1 MVLSIMNRNVTDS
14 IPDSKC
20 YGCGICAGIC
30 SKQALGMKISRHGFY
45 RPVEIQDTCTKCHIC
60 LDICPANTKDN
71 SEDGKNDEVFGKYV
85 SVYGGW
91 AKDPELRKSSSAGG
105 TIRALASELLSS
117 GKVDGFLTISP
128 NKDMLLEPQVKL
140 IEKAENL
147 NEIAKSL
154 YIPTEYSQ
162 AVEYLSK
169 REGRYLVVGLPCQ
182 IAGLKN
188 ARKYLAAEMVLVD
201 LFCGRMVSRLLTE
214 AYLRLF
220 TKEKI
225 ENLSLDYRDKTSG
238 WYDFSLTIMDKL
250 NGELIARE
258 TFRESIFGFLMYGNY
273 FAQNSCFDCRYG
285 YSGVGDMTVGDF
297 WKHEY
302 KDENQGVSLIVTRS
316 DLGEELLKG
325 SQNISLFQADI
336 SDLYSAQSHFVRKYK
351 YSRSKLLSVLKR
363 KHQLFNKIMIEVY
376 QFSKSLKLVYF
387 LSRLD
392 YGLYVAA
399 ASSFRKIGRLLNR
412 K

>member
-1 MVLSIMNRNVTDS
+1 
-14 IPDSKC
+14 
-20 YGCGICAGIC
+20 
-30 SKQALGMKISRHGFY
+30 MKISRHGFY
-45 RPVEIQDTCTKCHIC
+45 RPVEIQDTCVKCHIC
-60 LDICPANTKDN
+60 LDVCPENTKEN

-85 SVYGGW
+85 SIYGGW

-117 GKVDGFLTISP
+117 GKIDGFLTISP

-188 ARKYLAAEMVLVD
+188 AQKYLKAEMVLVD

-238 WYDFSLTIMDKL
+238 WYDFSLAIMDKL
-250 NGELIARE
+250 NGELITQE
-258 TFRESIFGFLMYGNY
+258 TFRESIFGFLMNGKY
-273 FAQNSCFDCRYG
+273 FAQNSCFDCHYG
-285 YSGVGDMTVGDF
+285 YSGVGDITVGDF

-302 KDENQGVSLIVTRS
+302 KDESQGVSLIVTRS
-316 DLGEELLKG
+316 DLGEELLKENE
-325 SQNISLFQADI
+325 NISLFQADI
-336 SDLYSAQSHFVRKYK
+336 SDLYSAQSHLVRNHK

-363 KHQLFNKIMIEVY
+363 KNQLYNKVMLDTYLI
-376 QFSKSLKLVYF
+376 SRNLRLVHF
-387 LSRLD
+387 LARLD
-392 YGLYVAA
+392 YGFYVAVV
-399 ASSFRKIGRLLNR
+399 SSVGKIRRLLNR